1 MSSNTES
8 TEAKPVSVWVWLGTI
23 VVALLPVVN
32 VAVLLYWSFG
42 KGVDPNRRN
51 FSRAGLIMIGLLVL
65 LVIAVFV
72 YMVMTIDPNE
82 RIKAFMMV
90 E

>member
-1 MSSNTES
+1 MSLNNEGSGDN
-8 TEAKPVSVWVWLGTI
+8 PVSVPVWLGTI
-23 VVALLPVVN
+23 AVALLPLVN

-42 KGVDPNRRN
+42 NGVDPNRRN
-51 FSRAGLIMIGLLVL
+51 FSRAGLIVIGSLVL
-65 LVIAVFV
+65 LALALFV

-82 RIKAFMMV
+82 RIKAFMMM

>member
-1 MSSNTES
+1 MSSNTEN

-42 KGVDPNRRN
+42 KGVDINRRN

>member
-1 MSSNTES
+1 MSSNTGDS
-8 TEAKPVSVWVWLGTI
+8 GDKPVSVWVWLGTI
-23 VVALLPVVN
+23 AVALLPVVN

-42 KGVDPNRRN
+42 KGVDINRRN
-51 FSRAGLIMIGLLVL
+51 FSRAGLIVIAAVTALAVL
-65 LVIAVFV
+65 LFF
-72 YMVMTIDPNE
+72 YMLLSIDPNE

>member
-1 MSSNTES
+1 MSSNTGGS
-8 TEAKPVSVWVWLGTI
+8 GDKPVSVWVWLGTI
-23 VVALLPVVN
+23 AVALLPLVN

-42 KGVDPNRRN
+42 KGIDLNRRN

-65 LVIAVFV
+65 LTLAVFV

>member
-1 MSSNTES
+1 MSLNNEGSGD
-8 TEAKPVSVWVWLGTI
+8 KPVSVRAWLGTI
-23 VVALLPVVN
+23 AISLLPLVN

-42 KGVDPNRRN
+42 RGVDPNRRN
-51 FSRAGLIMIGLLVL
+51 FSRAGLIVIGSLVL
-65 LVIAVFV
+65 LALAAFV

>member
-1 MSSNTES
+1 MDNVTPSEG
-8 TEAKPVSVWVWLGTI
+8 EMPISVTAWLGTI
-23 VVALLPVVN
+23 VVALLPLVN

-51 FSRAGLIMIGLLVL
+51 FSRAGLIMIAAVTALAVL
-65 LVIAVFV
+65 LFF
-72 YMVMTIDPNE
+72 YMLMSIDPNE

>member
-1 MSSNTES
+1 MSLNNEGSGD
-8 TEAKPVSVWVWLGTI
+8 KPVSVLVWLGTI
-23 VVALLPVVN
+23 AISLLPLVN

-42 KGVDPNRRN
+42 RGVDPNRRN
-51 FSRAGLIMIGLLVL
+51 FSRAGLIVIGSLVL
-65 LVIAVFV
+65 LALALFV